1 MRHPIAAGLVLGSL
15 LLTGCASPSLNQIR
29 AFGSASADL
38 ADNAREAFE
47 LVDRSTVDRRLYD
60 IASDPQ
66 TGVTQTVFV
75 GVFDKR
81 DSATGEKVDALKIR
95 LQLLSQL
102 GSYSK
107 ALEDLASADFQ
118 TGINDAS
125 KDLYGSLSGLS
136 QTYKQATNQDLGITQ
151 EQLGLFATAIASLG
165 DSIAEKARRDALRTI
180 IVTSDPAVQKAAA
193 LLESELGKDSDL
205 AKFAASNLENMQGSL
220 QQAYNAQRTRP
231 ESTFQTRLAMLEE
244 IRKLDRIVKGTPA
257 YFEDVSVGARKLADA
272 HAVLKKAVE
281 AGKLDTAEVAAA
293 IGELAT
299 RAKAAKS
306 FREALEQKNP

>member
-1 MRHPIAAGLVLGSL
+1 MRHPLAAGLALGSL
-15 LLTGCASPSLNQIR
+15 LLTGCPSPSLNQIR
-29 AFGSASADL
+29 AFGSASTDL

-47 LVDRSTVDRRLYD
+47 LVDRSTVDRRMYD
-60 IASDPQ
+60 IAADPQ
-66 TGVTQTVFV
+66 TGVTQTAFV
-75 GVFDKR
+75 SLFDKR
-81 DSATGEKVDALKIR
+81 DSATGEKVDALKVR

-102 GSYSK
+102 GGYSK

-118 TGINDAS
+118 KGINDAS

-136 QTYKQATNQDLGITQ
+136 QTYKQATNLDLGITQ

-165 DSIAEKARRDALRTI
+165 DAAAEKARRDALRTI
-180 IVTSDPAVQKAAA
+180 IIASDPAVQKAAA
-193 LLESELGKDSDL
+193 LIESELGKDSEL
-205 AKFAASNLENMQGSL
+205 ARFASSNLENMQGSL
-220 QQAYNAQRTRP
+220 QQAYNLQRTRP
-231 ESTFQTRLAMLEE
+231 ESTFQSRLAMLEE

-257 YFEDVSVGARKLADA
+257 FFEDVSAGARKLADA

-281 AGKLDTAEVAAA
+281 AGKLDTAEVVTA